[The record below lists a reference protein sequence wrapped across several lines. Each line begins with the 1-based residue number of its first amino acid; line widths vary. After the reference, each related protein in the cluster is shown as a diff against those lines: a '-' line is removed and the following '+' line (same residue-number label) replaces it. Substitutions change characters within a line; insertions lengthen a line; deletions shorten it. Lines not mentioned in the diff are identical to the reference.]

1 MGFLNR
7 ILNRPT
13 HEKPFVLLV
22 VGHSAEDALVP
33 EISRKPLN
41 EIGKYGGT
49 WRRGFTTSE
58 YDDDPDCYAVFFRD
72 PDGVKLEV
80 LHVRR

>member
-1 MGFLNR
+1 MVDEPPPGFVNHLR
-7 ILNRPT
+7 FAP
-13 HEKPFVLLV
+13 
-22 VGHSAEDALVP
+22 
-33 EISRKPLN
+33 
-41 EIGKYGGT
+41 T

>member
-1 MGFLNR
+1 MTLR
-7 ILNRPT
+7 RASST
-13 HEKPFVLLV
+13 TC
-22 VGHSAEDALVP
+22 ALRATP
-33 EISRKPLN
+33 
-41 EIGKYGGT
+41 T

-58 YDDDPDCYAVFFRD
+58 YDDDPDCYAVFFSD